1 MRRKFF
7 ENEWLIK
14 VGFVLFN
21 EGGLTIERDCG
32 VNT

>member
-1 MRRKFF
+1 MRREFF

-21 EGGLTIERDCG
+21 EGGLSIERDRG

>member
-21 EGGLTIERDCG
+21 EGGLTIEGDRG